1 MVILGASA
9 AVGAVLVGNDQPS
22 AIATPL
28 SSATTAPLTTSTAD
42 RPAST
47 TTVAPTTTTIPVMA
61 DPPFVVLPAIT
72 GQGLGPGSR
81 GDDVRSYEEWL
92 SVLHFDP
99 GPVDGVY
106 DSKTR
111 SAVEALQKLFG
122 MPRNGRIGQ
131 AEAFT
136 LMAFHYPDP
145 LAGPE
150 REPTRIEIDLDRQVL
165 ILWVDHQIRLM
176 SPTSTGNGEHFCGGD
191 DGCQYAVTPA
201 GKFSVQW
208 EYPGWKKGKLGTLYN
223 PVYFNGGIAVHGYT
237 SVPTYPASHGCARVP
252 MHIAEY
258 FQSLVSRG
266 DAVYVV
272 GTPRG
277 PADGSG
283 TSNPSPPSTA
293 TTTTAPTSSLAP
305 TTNGP
310 TTATTAPPG
319 STTTPPTTAAPTTA
333 APTTTVPATT
343 STT

>member
-1 MVILGASA
+1 MIVGASA
-9 AVGAVLVGNDQPS
+9 ALGAVLVADDQPS
-22 AIATPL
+22 ATATPR
-28 SSATTAPLTTSTAD
+28 STTTTASATTSTTA
-42 RPAST
+42 RPAPT

-61 DPPFVVLPAIT
+61 DPPFVVLPAIS
-72 GQGLGPGSR
+72 GRGLGPGSR

-145 LAGPE
+145 LAGPD

-165 ILWVDHQIRLM
+165 ILWVDHQIRLI

-201 GKFSVQW
+201 GKYAVQW

-266 DAVYVV
+266 DAVYVI

-277 PADGSG
+277 PAAGSG
-283 TSNPSPPSTA
+283 PPPPPPTA
-293 TTTTAPTSSLAP
+293 ATTTAPTSSVAP
-305 TTNGP
+305 TTAGP
-310 TTATTAPPG
+310 TTTAVSP
-319 STTTPPTTAAPTTA
+319 TTTPPTTAAPTTV
-333 APTTTVPATT
+333 APTTTIPATT